1 MLYHRIVDAVTLATL
16 TRVTAIVSIAQIL
29 VQSGSTIGVLGH
41 PWDCQGCHHGSMT
54 LEFET
59 GGQRLTTSGTT
70 LNVQGSPGTEGGRS
84 QTTSWDRGEIEGN
97 KHHIGDNL
105 ECSRQSDMCN
115 RRIVDRIF
123 SIAITV
129 L

>member
-70 LNVQGSPGTEGGRS
+70 LNVQGSPGTEGRLKGTNIIS
-84 QTTSWDRGEIEGN
+84 ETTLNVRG
-97 KHHIGDNL
+97 NL
-105 ECSRQSDMCN
+105 IC
-115 RRIVDRIF
+115 V
-123 SIAITV
+123 TGG
-129 L
+129 